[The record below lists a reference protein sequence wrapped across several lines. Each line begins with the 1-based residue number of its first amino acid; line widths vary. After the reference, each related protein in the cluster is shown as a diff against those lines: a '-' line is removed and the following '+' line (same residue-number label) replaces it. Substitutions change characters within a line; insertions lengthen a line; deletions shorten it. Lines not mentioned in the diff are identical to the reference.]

1 MADKQKRQLTEQD
14 ILAIRARRELERR
27 KMMRDKVYFF
37 ENYVYIENKDGKT
50 PDERSCLFKLFP
62 EQKRA
67 LEEIQNNRL
76 NIVIK
81 ARQLGMT
88 WLTLSDGL
96 HEALKTQQFTMA
108 ILSQTEDYMQE
119 AINRVE
125 YIITRLPKWLIQP
138 YNKETKEWN
147 SMYLYEKFSD
157 EVTIYHPTDENG
169 IRIVSSIK
177 GFISTEKAGRSI
189 TADYMLFDE
198 WAYHEG
204 AEAVFQAAFPTI
216 NRPDSGKFV
225 GLSSN
230 KRGSFF
236 ESIVRDCIDEKKMGF
251 NLIFLNVFADPRRT
265 LKWYEATKAV
275 LTNTWQAEYPET
287 IEQALSAGNL
297 TAFPEFSR
305 SIHVCEPFKIPDHWT
320 KWASCDNGLGGIRD
334 PYAWYK
340 GAISEDGTVYI
351 YYEYTTEKGKGDITY
366 YSDQA
371 KKFMR
376 DSTIDITE
384 QVKQE
389 IDDFHLGYETDGI
402 QQFSKENLQYVVFGV
417 DAFNKDTSKGTGKSL
432 LDFYSQ
438 GGLSYPTVKATTDR
452 KLRKS
457 AMHEYL
463 KPFEDGMTGN
473 KTAKLQIFSTCR
485 YLIKYIP
492 DLTVDENNPDVVG
505 DNSKIDNVYDSA
517 TYLLLGSPKN
527 NSQKIEQPESKVEK
541 WKKEK
546 INKMKKSKR
555 RKGVLN

>member
-1 MADKQKRQLTEQD
+1 MAEMQKRQLTEQD

-67 LEEIQNNRL
+67 LQEIQDNRL

-88 WLTLSDGL
+88 WLTLGDGL

-108 ILSQTEDYMQE
+108 ILSQTEDYMKE
-119 AINRVE
+119 EINRVE
-125 YIITRLPKWLIQP
+125 YMILRLPKWLIQP
-138 YNKETKEWN
+138 YSKETREWN
-147 SMYLYEKFSD
+147 SAYLYEKFSD
-157 EVTIYHPTDENG
+157 EVVIYHPTDENG

-216 NRPDSGKFV
+216 NRPGSGKFV

-230 KRGSFF
+230 KRGSYF
-236 ESIVRDCIDEKKMGF
+236 ESIVKDCIDENKMGF
-251 NLIFLNVFADPRRT
+251 NLIFLNAFADPRRT
-265 LKWYEATKAV
+265 IEWYEATKAV
-275 LTNTWQAEYPET
+275 LVKTWKQEYPET
-287 IEQALSAGNL
+287 IEDALSAGNL

-305 SIHVCEPFKIPDHWT
+305 SIHVCEPFEIPDHWI

-334 PYAWYK
+334 PFAWYK
-340 GAISEDGTVYI
+340 AALSEDGTTYI
-351 YYEYTTEKGKGDITY
+351 YYEYTTEKGKGPMTY

-371 KKFMR
+371 EKFMK
-376 DSTIDITE
+376 DCTIDVTE
-384 QVKQE
+384 QMKQE
-389 IDDFHLGYETDGI
+389 IEDFHLGYETDRLEKYD
-402 QQFSKENLQYVVFGV
+402 KENLRYVIFGL
-417 DAFNKDTSKGTGKSL
+417 DAFNKDLAKGTGKSL
-432 LDFYSQ
+432 MDFYKD
-438 GGLSYPTVKATTDR
+438 GGFNYPTVRATTDR

-473 KTAKLQIFSTCR
+473 KTAKIQIFNTCR
-485 YLIKYIP
+485 FLIKYLP
-492 DLTVDENNPDVVG
+492 ELTVDENNPEVVA
-505 DNSKIDNVYDSA
+505 DNSKIDNVYDSV
-517 TYLLLGSPKN
+517 TYLILGSPRHNTKP
-527 NSQKIEQPESKVEK
+527 IEQPENEIEK

-546 INKMKKSKR
+546 IKRMKKNR
-555 RKGVLN
+555 RTKGVLN